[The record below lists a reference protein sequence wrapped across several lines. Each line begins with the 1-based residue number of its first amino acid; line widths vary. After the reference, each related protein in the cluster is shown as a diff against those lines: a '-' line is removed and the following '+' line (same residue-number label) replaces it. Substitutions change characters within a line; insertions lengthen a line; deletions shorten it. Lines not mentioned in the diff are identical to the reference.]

1 MSKYITF
8 IDQVGRNILG
18 IAAQNQQTG
27 SLTVANPV
35 MIAVQPA
42 NGQLQIQLVPLFFAE
57 FVKYSENNKRN
68 FEFTY
73 AVSSIALGSNFEVDE
88 KIATQYERIVSSAF
102 NAQPVTPVTEEPKV
116 IKLFDE

>member
-18 IAAQNQQTG
+18 ISAPNQQQG
-27 SLTVANPV
+27 ALTIINPV
-35 MIAVQPA
+35 MITVQPS

-57 FVKYSENNKRN
+57 FVKYNEESKRN

-73 AVSSIALGSNFEVDE
+73 SQNSIAQGSNFEIDE
-88 KIATQYERIVSSAF
+88 KIISQYERIVSSTF
-102 NAQPVTPVTEEPKV
+102 NAQPVAPVTEEPKI
-116 IKLFDE
+116 IKLFNE

>member
-18 IAAQNQQTG
+18 ISAPSKQEGT
-27 SLTVANPV
+27 LTVVNPV

-57 FVKYSENNKRN
+57 FVKYSEINKRN

-73 AVSSIALGSNFEVDE
+73 SLNSIALGSNFEVDE
-88 KIATQYERIVSSAF
+88 KIASQYERIVSGTF
-102 NAQPVTPVTEEPKV
+102 NVQPVTPVTEEPKV
-116 IKLFDE
+116 IKLFE